1 MRPLIAS
8 TFADHVM
15 KKEVPIERVIAANI
29 IGAGYEQEAE
39 MLVAMDRQQRWE
51 YGDNLFYY
59 GGVVESRR
67 AEPFDENQKI
77 TPREVIVAEL
87 RAMKFQMML
96 TQPGMELAEWVKYTG
111 PRGGEGWQNVE
122 TGEVTYGEKPGDVD
136 ESQEQQTLPGAK
148 IDTSQRYTEGEV
160 WNADIGIT
168 NMIREVTGNE
178 DLFSLEDFYEW
189 VAENGTEAHIREVHS
204 RLATGPTPYEVTDD
218 DVPYDFNVNNYEEFG
233 RLPQM
238 LEGDMHGVS
247 AENMFIAQN
256 GDNDRLFITNLN
268 MDVNADARYEMKGAH
283 NAVAASRLMAVMGE
297 DTPEHHL
304 VEGEYM
310 AVEQSDGLDIRTHQE
325 FYGKQAITDQR
336 ETIDRYAAHIAANI
350 VLGNWDAHARNVFY
364 KYGRYETIDLDMAM
378 RDETP
383 QHAMKMAARKF
394 DNHLD
399 YLYGY
404 SSETDMKAERD
415 EAAYLLSEEL
425 EYKAGQMQAW
435 LTEDK
440 KKSGISP
447 DDLTDDQRESLEGMI
462 QFINSGE
469 HWQLIRDTVR

>member
-1 MRPLIAS
+1 MDYTETWEHGEDMVQFNFEEP
-8 TFADHVM
+8 TFESSKVAPRLGPMEMH
-15 KKEVPIERVIAANI
+15 
-29 IGAGYEQEAE
+29 EAE
-39 MLVAMDRQQRWE
+39 
-51 YGDNLFYY
+51 Y
-59 GGVVESRR
+59 R
-67 AEPFDENQKI
+67 ALKKQL
-77 TPREVIVAEL
+77 EL
-87 RAMKFQMML
+87 SSSDIQ
-96 TQPGMELAEWVKYTG
+96 LAQWVKYSG

-404 SSETDMKAERD
+404 RSETDMKAERD

-435 LTEDK
+435 LTEDEETA
-440 KKSGISP
+440 GISP